1 MDPVPGQQP
10 AGSTSEVNY
19 LESGVQFDSPTCCPG
34 SVAPAWLLGN
44 QRPHVGTD
52 WPQDLST
59 KHLGK
64 KQGPGN
70 SVAYLGRRKAGNAS
84 FAYLHRPA
92 LKSSLDPTLSD
103 QEKRLLLAALV
114 QNHEQMKARK
124 LEQKEQETV
133 DSR

>member
-1 MDPVPGQQP
+1 MRI
-10 AGSTSEVNY
+10 
-19 LESGVQFDSPTCCPG
+19 C
-34 SVAPAWLLGN
+34 
-44 QRPHVGTD
+44 
-52 WPQDLST
+52 
-59 KHLGK
+59 
-64 KQGPGN
+64 
-70 SVAYLGRRKAGNAS
+70 AS

>member
-1 MDPVPGQQP
+1 M
-10 AGSTSEVNY
+10 
-19 LESGVQFDSPTCCPG
+19 L
-34 SVAPAWLLGN
+34 
-44 QRPHVGTD
+44 
-52 WPQDLST
+52 
-59 KHLGK
+59 
-64 KQGPGN
+64 
-70 SVAYLGRRKAGNAS
+70 AS

-124 LEQKEQETV
+124 LEQKEQETA